1 MDDRGSIESGEVRS
15 SGSQNKTEKLTL
27 RKARPTASKRAI
39 EQAVVRDVAPRVLAK
54 VGSSGPDSESSR
66 DASPVLAAASP
77 QAHQLMNCLLQND
90 VEGVRA
96 FARSVESGELS
107 LIEACQRIFIPVAE
121 SLGTMWCDD
130 SVSFVDVTLAL
141 SRLQAMVQDFAAY
154 RSTAASRPPKERRIM
169 LARLPGEDH
178 VFGLVVLGLYFDSAG
193 WEVSGGSDIEAGDSL
208 YRELCDHDYGVL
220 GLSVG
225 SQANSNALSK
235 IIADVRKSSK
245 NPDLKIAVGGAA
257 IRADTSLC
265 ARAGADFFANDANEA
280 IEKAEALVA

>member
-1 MDDRGSIESGEVRS
+1 MDDRGSIESGEVRR
-15 SGSQNKTEKLTL
+15 GGNENKTERPRLQ
-27 RKARPTASKRAI
+27 KARRTASKRAI

-54 VGSSGPDSESSR
+54 VGPSGPEREPSGDPSP
-66 DASPVLAAASP
+66 DLATASL
-77 QAHQLMNCLLQND
+77 QAQYLMDCLLQND
-90 VEGVRA
+90 AEGVRA

-130 SVSFVDVTLAL
+130 RVSFVDVTLAL

-154 RSTAASRPPKERRIM
+154 RSAAASRPPMERRIM
-169 LARLPGEDH
+169 LARVPGEDH

-235 IIADVRKSSK
+235 IIADVRRSSK
-245 NPDLKIAVGGAA
+245 NPNLKIAVGGAA
-257 IRADTSLC
+257 VRADASLC

-280 IEKAEALVA
+280 IEIAESLVA